1 MEDLTHDNAA
11 LKAHLVP
18 QMKGL
23 TNFVE
28 ELVNFGIS
36 VRTLRILWISAMT
49 SFNVAGSTDHATPE

>member
-1 MEDLTHDNAA
+1 MEDLTHDSAA
-11 LKAHLVP
+11 LKVHVVP

-36 VRTLRILWISAMT
+36 VRIMRMSWIRAMT